1 VTLEIV
7 AVLEEDPDLA
17 AALDGARLAAAQR
30 ELRAAAVDVPTGRWD
45 PSPQVRAAKDGF
57 GLLLL
62 DGAIARRLGTRRRS
76 GAELIGVGD
85 ILRPWQGEMSDSS
98 MPFEISWRIIEP
110 VRMALLDSRFLMRVA
125 PYPEIAA
132 ALVGRAVAR
141 SRNVLTH
148 MAIAHHPRVDERLLL
163 LLWHMADRWGRV
175 TPHGV
180 SLSLRLTHEL
190 LADLIA
196 VQRPSVTLSLQ
207 QLERHGRIAREN
219 GKILLLGQPP
229 FSTEEDEEADGEPPP
244 VDARPK
250 IAHTREPDD
259 AQRALAS

>member
-1 VTLEIV
+1 MTLEIV

-17 AALDGARLAAAQR
+17 QALDGPRLAAAQR

-45 PSPQVRAAKDGF
+45 PTPQVRAAKDGF
-57 GLLLL
+57 GLLIL

-85 ILRPWQGEMSDSS
+85 ILRPWQGEGGDSS

-125 PYPEIAA
+125 PYPEIGA
-132 ALVGRAVAR
+132 ALVGRAVGR

-207 QLERHGRIAREN
+207 QLERQGRIARDS
-219 GKILLLGQPP
+219 GKILLIGQPP
-229 FSTEEDEEADGEPPP
+229 FATDEDEEGDGEPPP
-244 VDARPK
+244 VAAR
-250 IAHTREPDD
+250 
-259 AQRALAS
+259 AQISGRRADGMDRALAS

>member
-17 AALDGARLAAAQR
+17 AGLDGPRLAAAQR

-45 PSPQVRAAKDGF
+45 PAPQVRASRDGF

-76 GAELIGVGD
+76 GAELIGIGD
-85 ILRPWQGEMSDSS
+85 ILRPWQGDNGDSS
-98 MPFEISWRIIEP
+98 MPFEISWRVIEP

-132 ALVGRAVAR
+132 ALVGRAVSR

-207 QLERHGRIAREN
+207 QLERQGRISREG
-219 GKILLLGQPP
+219 GKILLIGQPP
-229 FSTEEDEEADGEPPP
+229 FSTDGDEEEPDEDPSRVP
-244 VDARPK
+244 REK
-250 IAHTREPDD
+250 IAERSTTDD
-259 AQRALAS
+259 VQRALAS

>member
-1 VTLEIV
+1 MAL
-7 AVLEEDPDLA
+7 LEEDPDLA
-17 AALDGARLAAAQR
+17 GALDGTRLAAAQR
-30 ELRAAAVDVPTGRWD
+30 ELRTAAVDVPTGRWD
-45 PSPQVRAAKDGF
+45 PAPQVRAARDGF
-57 GLLLL
+57 GLLIL

-85 ILRPWQGEMSDSS
+85 ILRPWQGDNGDSS
-98 MPFEISWRIIEP
+98 MPFEISWRVIEP
-110 VRMALLDSRFLMRVA
+110 VRLALLDSRFLMRVA

-132 ALVGRAVAR
+132 ALVGRAVGR

-207 QLERHGRIAREN
+207 QLERQGRISREG
-219 GKILLLGQPP
+219 GKILLIGQPP
-229 FSTEEDEEADGEPPP
+229 FSTDGDDDEPDEEPSRVRRG
-244 VDARPK
+244 K
-250 IAHTREPDD
+250 IAGRSGASDV
-259 AQRALAS
+259 QQALAS